1 MIEEHRTSNLAPEDE
16 RDREFAEN
24 LRKIEQRDWWVWIN
38 TIFVMLLLTAGV
50 ISLALPA
57 VVDGARTFLR
67 IGFPEAIFGLA
78 ALVLLYNVYTI
89 YQQVLIKRLRRQ
101 LAEKQGHSQ
110 ILRNLA
116 MVDPLTGLYN
126 RRFAEQRLAAEVARS
141 SRRGHPLTVLVLD
154 LNNFKQVND
163 VHGHMAG
170 DLVLQEFGSRL
181 NKLIRGSDMA
191 VRMGGDEFLVI
202 LPECRLEQVDLV
214 LERLGSFE
222 VEWHGKRIPITF
234 SAGWKE
240 YKLGDQPEELLAGA
254 DEALYADKRA
264 TKKSPA
270 PHAVKA

>member
-1 MIEEHRTSNLAPEDE
+1 MTEEHRTSNLAPEDQ

-24 LRKIEQRDWWVWIN
+24 LRKIEQRDWWVWVN
-38 TIFVMLLLTAGV
+38 TIFVMLLLTAAV

-57 VVDGARTFLR
+57 VVEGARTSLK
-67 IGFPEAIFGLA
+67 IGFPEAIFGLV

-126 RRFAEQRLAAEVARS
+126 RRFAERRLAAEVARS

-154 LNNFKQVND
+154 LNNFKQIND
-163 VHGHMAG
+163 MHGHMAG

-202 LPECRLEQVDLV
+202 LPECRLEEVHLI
-214 LERLGSFE
+214 LGRLGSFE
-222 VEWHGKRIPITF
+222 VEWDGQRIPITF

-264 TKKSPA
+264 TKKSA
-270 PHAVKA
+270 VPHAVKA